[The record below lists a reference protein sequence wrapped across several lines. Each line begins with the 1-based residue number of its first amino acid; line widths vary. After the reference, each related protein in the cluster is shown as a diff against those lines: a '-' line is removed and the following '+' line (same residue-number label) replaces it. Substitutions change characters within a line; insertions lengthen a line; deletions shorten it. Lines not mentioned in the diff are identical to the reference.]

1 MAVKTTK
8 DKIKEDVSD
17 IAETV
22 KEETVET
29 AKKAASTAKKTT
41 KKAAKTVKEAAEKS
55 TAEVKKTAARVR
67 KPTTS
72 IYIQYGGTEITTEAI
87 ASQAVEQFRE
97 TYEGVNARK
106 LELYIKPEERA
117 AYYVINSEYTGKVE
131 F

>member
-1 MAVKTTK
+1 MAAKTTK

-29 AKKAASTAKKTT
+29 ARKAASTAKKTT
-41 KKAAKTVKEAAEKS
+41 KKAAKTVKEAAEKGS
-55 TAEVKKTAARVR
+55 AEVKKTAARVR
-67 KPTTS
+67 KPATTT
-72 IYIQYGGTEITTEAI
+72 YVQYSGIEITTEAI
-87 ASQAVEQFRE
+87 AAQATEQFRE
-97 TYEGVNARK
+97 TYDVPAKK

-117 AYYVINSEYTGKVE
+117 AYYVMNGEYTGKVE